1 MKELHKTFYH
11 TELTKGEIL
20 SVDTMA
26 KLSLMNEKKAKTVFS
41 DEDLYNEILNK
52 IDADRK
58 ARKLNISKLKEV
70 MGNIK

>member
-1 MKELHKTFYH
+1 
-11 TELTKGEIL
+11 
-20 SVDTMA
+20 MA